1 MSGPAGG
8 TGDSV
13 LPARR
18 PGAATTAA
26 RAGTR
31 TPAGRVAVVVVN
43 FESGPALAE
52 CLRTLVSESPAEVV
66 VVDNGSADGSV
77 ARARQEFPPVEVVV
91 PGRNLGYGA
100 AANRGAAATTA
111 ELILVCNP
119 DLSVHPGA
127 LAALVAILDEQPEVA
142 VTGPLIR
149 TPSGDRY
156 PSARRFPSLIDA
168 AGHAALGL
176 FVPDNRFTRT
186 YQRSDVATVD
196 GVPQRVD
203 WLSGACFLVRRS
215 AFEAVGGFD
224 EAYFMYAE
232 DADLCWRLARA
243 GWKATFVPTAE
254 VVHTQGVSTDHHP
267 YRMIVE
273 HHRSLLRFAW
283 RSTSGWRRLLL
294 PLVTVGIGGRAALA
308 ALRRL
313 SAQ

>member
-1 MSGPAGG
+1 VIEPAGG
-8 TGDSV
+8 TDGT
-13 LPARR
+13 
-18 PGAATTAA
+18 AATAA
-26 RAGTR
+26 R
-31 TPAGRVAVVVVN
+31 RVAAVVVN
-43 FESGPALAE
+43 FESGSALTE
-52 CLRTLVSESPAEVV
+52 CLRTLVSESPGEVV
-66 VVDNGSADGSV
+66 VVDNGSADGSTAEV
-77 ARARQEFPPVEVVV
+77 RQDFPTVELVV

-111 ELILVCNP
+111 ELILVCNS

-149 TPSGDRY
+149 TPAGDRY

-168 AGHAALGL
+168 GGHALLGL
-176 FVPDNRFTRT
+176 FAPDNRFTRS
-186 YQRSDVATVD
+186 YQRDDAAMASGT
-196 GVPQRVD
+196 PQRVD

-232 DADLCWRLARA
+232 DADLCWRLARS
-243 GWKATFVPTAE
+243 GWATTYTPTAE
-254 VVHTQGVSTDHHP
+254 VLHVQGVSTDHHP

-283 RSTSGWRRLLL
+283 RSTAGWRRLLL
-294 PLVTVGIGGRAALA
+294 PLVTVGIGVRAALA
-308 ALRRL
+308 VLRRL
-313 SAQ
+313 STR

>member
-1 MSGPAGG
+1 VIEPAGG
-8 TGDSV
+8 TDGT
-13 LPARR
+13 
-18 PGAATTAA
+18 AATAA
-26 RAGTR
+26 R
-31 TPAGRVAVVVVN
+31 RVAAVVVN
-43 FESGPALAE
+43 FESGSSLTE
-52 CLRTLVSESPAEVV
+52 CLRTLVSESPGEVV
-66 VVDNGSADGSV
+66 VVDNGSADGSTAEV
-77 ARARQEFPPVEVVV
+77 SRDFPTVELVVT
-91 PGRNLGYGA
+91 GRNLGYGA

-119 DLSVHPGA
+119 DLTVHPGA

-149 TPSGDRY
+149 TPAGDRY

-168 AGHAALGL
+168 GGHALLGL
-176 FVPDNRFTRT
+176 FAPDNRFTRS
-186 YQRSDVATVD
+186 YQRDDAAMASGT
-196 GVPQRVD
+196 PQRVD

-243 GWKATFVPTAE
+243 GWAATYTPTAE
-254 VVHTQGVSTDHHP
+254 VLHVQGVSTDHHP

-283 RSTSGWRRLLL
+283 RSTEGWRRLLL
-294 PLVTVGIGGRAALA
+294 PLVTVGIGVRAALA
-308 ALRRL
+308 GLRRL
-313 SAQ
+313 STR

>member
-1 MSGPAGG
+1 M
-8 TGDSV
+8 
-13 LPARR
+13 
-18 PGAATTAA
+18 
-26 RAGTR
+26 
-31 TPAGRVAVVVVN
+31 VVN

-52 CLRTLVSESPAEVV
+52 CLQTLVSESPAEVV
-66 VVDNGSADGSV
+66 VVDNGSHDGSL
-77 ARARQEFPPVEVVV
+77 ARAHREFPTVEVVV

-127 LAALVAILDEQPEVA
+127 MAALVAVLDEQPEVA

-168 AGHAALGL
+168 AGHAVLGL
-176 FVPDNRFTRT
+176 FVPNNRFTRT
-186 YQRSDVATVD
+186 YQRSDVAMAD
-196 GVPQRVD
+196 GASQRVD

-215 AFEAVGGFD
+215 AFEAIGGFD

-232 DADLCWRLARA
+232 DVDLCWRLARA

-294 PLVTVGIGGRAALA
+294 PLVTLGIGGRALLA
-308 ALRRL
+308 AVRRL
-313 SAQ
+313 SLR

>member
-8 TGDSV
+8 
-13 LPARR
+13 PE
-18 PGAATTAA
+18 
-26 RAGTR
+26 GTVP
-31 TPAGRVAVVVVN
+31 TPVGRVAAVVVN
-43 FESGPALAE
+43 FESGTALTE

-66 VVDNGSADGSV
+66 VVDNGSSDGSV
-77 ARARQEFPPVEVVV
+77 APVRRDFPAVEVVV

-127 LAALVAILDEQPEVA
+127 LAALVAVLDQQPDVA

-149 TPSGDRY
+149 TPTGDRY

-168 AGHAALGL
+168 GGHALLGL
-176 FVPDNRFTRT
+176 FVPDNRFTRN
-186 YQRSDVATVD
+186 YQRSDMAT
-196 GVPQRVD
+196 GNTPQRAD
-203 WLSGACFLVRRS
+203 WVSGSCFLVRRS

-232 DADLCWRLARA
+232 DADLCWRLAGA
-243 GWKATFVPTAE
+243 GWSTAYVPTAE
-254 VVHTQGVSTDHHP
+254 VLHVQGVSTNHHP

-283 RSTSGWRRLLL
+283 RSTAGWRRLLL
-294 PLVTVGIGGRAALA
+294 PLVAVGIGVRAVLA
-308 ALRRL
+308 CFRRL
-313 SAQ
+313 STR

>member
-1 MSGPAGG
+1 VIEPAGG
-8 TGDSV
+8 TDGT
-13 LPARR
+13 
-18 PGAATTAA
+18 AATAA
-26 RAGTR
+26 R
-31 TPAGRVAVVVVN
+31 RVAAVVVN
-43 FESGPALAE
+43 FESGSALTE
-52 CLRTLVSESPAEVV
+52 CLRTLVSESPGEVV
-66 VVDNGSADGSV
+66 VVDNGSADGSTAEV
-77 ARARQEFPPVEVVV
+77 SRDFPTVELVVT
-91 PGRNLGYGA
+91 GRNLGYGA

-119 DLSVHPGA
+119 DLTVHPGA

-149 TPSGDRY
+149 TPAGDRY

-168 AGHAALGL
+168 GGHALLGL
-176 FVPDNRFTRT
+176 FAPDNRFTRS
-186 YQRSDVATVD
+186 YQRDDAAMASGT
-196 GVPQRVD
+196 PQRVD

-243 GWKATFVPTAE
+243 GWAATYTPTAE
-254 VVHTQGVSTDHHP
+254 VLHVQGVSTDHHP

-283 RSTSGWRRLLL
+283 RSTEGWRRLLL
-294 PLVTVGIGGRAALA
+294 PLVTVGIGVRAALA
-308 ALRRL
+308 GLRRL
-313 SAQ
+313 STR

>member
-1 MSGPAGG
+1 VTEPAGG
-8 TGDSV
+8 TDGT
-13 LPARR
+13 
-18 PGAATTAA
+18 AATAA
-26 RAGTR
+26 R
-31 TPAGRVAVVVVN
+31 RVAAVVVN
-43 FESGPALAE
+43 FESGSALTE
-52 CLRTLVSESPAEVV
+52 CLRTLVSESPGEVV
-66 VVDNGSADGSV
+66 VVDNGSADGSTAEV
-77 ARARQEFPPVEVVV
+77 SRDFPTVELVVT
-91 PGRNLGYGA
+91 GQNLGYGA

-149 TPSGDRY
+149 TPAGDRY

-168 AGHAALGL
+168 GGHALLGL
-176 FVPDNRFTRT
+176 FAPDNRFTRS
-186 YQRSDVATVD
+186 YQRDDAAMASGT
-196 GVPQRVD
+196 PQRVD

-243 GWKATFVPTAE
+243 GWAATYVPTAE
-254 VVHTQGVSTDHHP
+254 VLHIQGVSTDHHP

-283 RSTSGWRRLLL
+283 RSTAGWRRLLL
-294 PLVTVGIGGRAALA
+294 PVVTVGIGVRAALA

-313 SAQ
+313 STR

>member
-1 MSGPAGG
+1 VSESAGG
-8 TGDSV
+8 TDKAAP
-13 LPARR
+13 PAADR
-18 PGAATTAA
+18 TAA
-26 RAGTR
+26 D
-31 TPAGRVAVVVVN
+31 RVAAVVVN
-43 FESGPALAE
+43 FESGSALTE
-52 CLRTLVSESPAEVV
+52 CLRTLVSEDPVEVV
-66 VVDNGSADGSV
+66 VVDNGSADGSLSQV
-77 ARARQEFPPVEVVV
+77 GSTFPSVEVFV

-111 ELILVCNP
+111 ELVLVCNP

-127 LAALVAILDEQPEVA
+127 LAALVAVLDEQPEVA
-142 VTGPLIR
+142 VVGPLIR

-156 PSARRFPSLIDA
+156 PSARRFPSLVDA
-168 AGHAALGL
+168 AGHAVLGL
-176 FVPDNRFTRT
+176 FVPDNRFTRN
-186 YQRSDVATVD
+186 YQRSDVAAAS
-196 GVPQRVD
+196 GSPQVVD

-243 GWKATFVPTAE
+243 GWKAIYAPTAE
-254 VVHTQGVSTDHHP
+254 VLHVQGVSTDHHP

-294 PLVTVGIGGRAALA
+294 PLVTVGIGGRAVLA
-308 ALRRL
+308 CLRRL
-313 SAQ
+313 SAR